1 MRNTEPKSVQDVI
14 FDVMTNLKNRSNIN
28 YYTPEMKRETAAA
41 EPAPMRKIDFEVG
54 DVVQIRANAKEDY
67 IGRVGVII
75 GIRYKNLDTGPALV
89 YTVKFSD
96 KDGADFLTDH
106 FNFIRSAEPGE
117 F

>member
-14 FDVMTNLKNRSNIN
+14 FDVMTNLKSRSNIN
-28 YYTPEMKRETAAA
+28 YYTPEVKRETAAA
-41 EPAPMRKIDFEVG
+41 TPQPMHKIDFEVG
-54 DVVQIRANAKEDY
+54 DVVQIRANAKEKY

-75 GIRYKNLDTGPALV
+75 GIRYKDLESGPALV

-96 KDGADFLTDH
+96 TDGADFVTDH

-117 F
+117 I